1 MLIILDECCRLL
13 QVLTR
18 EMLLEHVE
26 KLRYDRNA
34 ILTNDDTLHL
44 DRADTRIPVM
54 LSNVSYS
61 DALGWICV

>member
-1 MLIILDECCRLL
+1 
-13 QVLTR
+13 
-18 EMLLEHVE
+18 MLLEHIE

-61 DALGWICV
+61 DALGRICV

>member
-1 MLIILDECCRLL
+1 
-13 QVLTR
+13 
-18 EMLLEHVE
+18 MLLEHVE

-44 DRADTRIPVM
+44 HRTDTRIPVM